1 MHFLN
6 KIQKL
11 IDKPSVMLPSDILG
25 FLFYCIFFFL
35 HFQTSVYYSYFM
47 LEVPTLMLAQ
57 KQARLDLMH

>member
-11 IDKPSVMLPSDILG
+11 IDKPSVLLPSDIFG
-25 FLFYCIFFFL
+25 FLFYCIFFL
-35 HFQTSVYYSYFM
+35 HFQTSVYHSYFM
-47 LEVPTLMLAQ
+47 PEVPTLMLAQ